1 MNLHAWVLLGDMGS
15 RKGSTI
21 RALTGISR
29 DRLDP
34 IEVTLTNGQSI
45 QIHPKVASINEKNV
59 PTPESWLARW
69 SRSAVRQNLILA
81 FRLRFGPKGRRPE
94 DYVKALVEAG
104 GTVESIVTLGETTPD
119 WAIQIGAPYAHILD
133 AATTPT
139 NANAHRVRQFWGW
152 L

>member
-1 MNLHAWVLLGDMGS
+1 V
-15 RKGSTI
+15 
-21 RALTGISR
+21 
-29 DRLDP
+29 
-34 IEVTLTNGQSI
+34 VQ
-45 QIHPKVASINEKNV
+45 
-59 PTPESWLARW
+59 
-69 SRSAVRQNLILA
+69 SAVRQNLILA

>member
-1 MNLHAWVLLGDMGS
+1 MGVARRYEFAEGLNGPCPHRHFARPSGPYRGHVDERSKHPDPSEGCVNKREERSHA
-15 RKGSTI
+15 
-21 RALTGISR
+21 GI
-29 DRLDP
+29 
-34 IEVTLTNGQSI
+34 
-45 QIHPKVASINEKNV
+45 
-59 PTPESWLARW
+59 LAGAVVQ
-69 SRSAVRQNLILA
+69 SAVRQNLILA

-139 NANAHRVRQFWGW
+139 NANAHRVRKFWGW

>member
-1 MNLHAWVLLGDMGS
+1 MNLHAWVLLGDMSS

-104 GTVESIVTLGETTPD
+104 GAIESIVTLGETTPD

-133 AATTPT
+133 TATTPT
-139 NANAHRVRQFWGW
+139 NAIAHRVRQFWGW